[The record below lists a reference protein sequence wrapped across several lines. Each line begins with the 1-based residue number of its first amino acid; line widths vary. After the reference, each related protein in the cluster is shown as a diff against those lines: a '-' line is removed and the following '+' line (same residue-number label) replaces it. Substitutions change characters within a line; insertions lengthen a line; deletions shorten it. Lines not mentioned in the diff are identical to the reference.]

1 MAVKTWYGD
10 SKSFGGATTY
20 FFFTGD
26 QGALSSGSNY
36 SNTGWNVGQT
46 NTNNF
51 ALLDNGTEV
60 NRNTFSAGIQNSST
74 ATLTETN
81 QTIYG
86 NAYNDNTVAVIP
98 QSGISLVF
106 PYNAVFDYGTWTF
119 SFDVQAQ
126 NRGSGQ
132 DGRMH
137 MKLWKS
143 VFNSNGT
150 WSQTQINDDGIGG
163 AGTGWKVSNTV
174 TNLSTTVSQTCT
186 MTITNSSPSPR
197 VMLSGDKTNST
208 AATGGYLTVELQ
220 WEITGRASGGGSNNA
235 DVLIMH
241 GTGTNTTITSPNY
254 RRRVSVL

>member
-1 MAVKTWYGD
+1 MAIKTWYGD

-26 QGALSSGSNY
+26 QGALSGGSNY
-36 SNTGWNVGQT
+36 SNTGWNVGQ
-46 NTNNF
+46 NAANNY
-51 ALLDNGTEV
+51 ALLDNGSEV
-60 NRNTFSAGIQNSST
+60 SRNSFSAGIRPSST
-74 ATLTETN
+74 ATFVETG

-86 NAYNDNTVAVIP
+86 NAYNDNTVVVIP
-98 QSGISLVF
+98 QSGINLVY
-106 PYNAVFDYGTWTF
+106 PYNAVFSAGTWTF
-119 SFDVQAQ
+119 SFDVQAD
-126 NRGSGQ
+126 NTARGQ

-150 WSQTQINDDGIGG
+150 WSQTQISDSTN
-163 AGTGWKVSNTV
+163 GTNWIVSNTV

-186 MTITNSSPSPR
+186 MTLTTSAPL
-197 VMLSGDKTNST
+197 MLSGEKTNST

-220 WEITGRASGGGSNNA
+220 WQVTGAASGGGSNNA
-235 DVLIMH
+235 DVVIMH
-241 GTGTNTTITSPNY
+241 GTGTNTTITSPQY